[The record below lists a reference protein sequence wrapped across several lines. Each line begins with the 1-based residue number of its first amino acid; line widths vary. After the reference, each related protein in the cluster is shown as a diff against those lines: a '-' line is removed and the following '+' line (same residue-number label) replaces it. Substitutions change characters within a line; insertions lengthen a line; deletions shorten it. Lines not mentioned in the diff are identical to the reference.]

1 MKTME
6 LRIGNYVY
14 FNGEICTVAGYSHT
28 FIHLN
33 NCKKGSILEH
43 IKPIPISDGLLLK
56 FGFKEDKFCLNGF
69 YKKNIVRN
77 ISLKSHMDTVY
88 LDIDDEYDLADCK
101 YVHQLQNLFFA
112 LTGEELTFIE

>member
-1 MKTME
+1 MKNTE

-33 NCKKGSILEH
+33 NCKKGSILEY

-56 FGFKEDKFCLNGF
+56 FGFEK
-69 YKKNIVRN
+69 
-77 ISLKSHMDTVY
+77 
-88 LDIDDEYDLADCK
+88 DDECNFLHVKKGIKLFTNTNYDDSYEFCFDGSCIVIK
-101 YVHQLQNLFFA
+101 HVHQLQNLFFA